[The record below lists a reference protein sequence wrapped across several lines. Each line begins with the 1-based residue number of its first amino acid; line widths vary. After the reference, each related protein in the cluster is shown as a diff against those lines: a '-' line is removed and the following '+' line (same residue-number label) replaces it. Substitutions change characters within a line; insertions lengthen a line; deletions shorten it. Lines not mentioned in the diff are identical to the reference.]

1 MTTHELSQMYWL
13 RREIAQLEENI
24 SRLTAEAE
32 HEPDAEL
39 AAERA
44 KILSMM
50 KSKQFRCIREHKRI
64 EEYIDSISDSYLR
77 QIVRYRFADGLSWQ
91 QIANR
96 FGNGVT
102 ASSLKKIYYR
112 FAAKK

>member
-1 MTTHELSQMYWL
+1 MLSSL
-13 RREIAQLEENI
+13 KA
-24 SRLTAEAE
+24 
-32 HEPDAEL
+32 
-39 AAERA
+39 
-44 KILSMM
+44 
-50 KSKQFRCIREHKRI
+50 KQFRCIREHKRI